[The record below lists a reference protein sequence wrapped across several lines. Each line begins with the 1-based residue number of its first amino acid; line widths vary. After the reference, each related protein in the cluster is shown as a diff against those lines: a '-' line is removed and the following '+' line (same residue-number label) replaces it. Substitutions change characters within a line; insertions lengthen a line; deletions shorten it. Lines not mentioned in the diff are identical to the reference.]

1 MSFVAN
7 FFAVVFS
14 SLENTSAGHCSWGVV
29 QDFAVALPLQHST
42 ATAAVGMGGQQ
53 TPNSHQAEQ
62 HVGLS
67 SVCLQRRQCDKQP
80 ASALKCR
87 VLPLGHGQAACHCWM
102 WQGGLWGG
110 LSDPRNFTNLCE
122 ALALPSGKIRRGVL
136 GKQRGEEQDLV
147 WQCLVWEK
155 HVGSLSRSG
164 DTAGPVEM
172 VGAGVCWPGG
182 ALPGRVPRRGAGV
195 CVQPLGQGSHH

>member
-1 MSFVAN
+1 M
-7 FFAVVFS
+7 
-14 SLENTSAGHCSWGVV
+14 
-29 QDFAVALPLQHST
+29 ALPLQHST
-42 ATAAVGMGGQQ
+42 ATALAVGVGCQQ
-53 TPNSHQAEQ
+53 TPSFHQAQQ

-80 ASALKCR
+80 TSALKCR
-87 VLPLGHGQAACHCWM
+87 VLPLGHGQAVCRCWM

-110 LSDPRNFTNLCE
+110 LSDPRNFTNLYG
-122 ALALPSGKIRRGVL
+122 ALALPSGEIRRGVL
-136 GKQRGEEQDLV
+136 GKQWGEEQDLV
-147 WQCLVWEK
+147 WER
-155 HVGSLSRSG
+155 HVGSLTRSG

-195 CVQPLGQGSHH
+195 CVQPLGRGSHH